1 MPQRIADCLWEAFH
15 IFFRNFNFPCDLGLR
30 KVGTPNERSPVFLSG
45 NYTLT
50 VQRVLRKLRGCDCYL
65 LVANSRGSNVWCAA
79 GMNEFTEFDV
89 IDVINVTGIKD
100 LVQHR
105 RIIAPVY
112 AAPGID
118 IGAIKRETGFNI
130 QWGPTHLD
138 DLPRY
143 IANGLK
149 RTNDMFQVK
158 FGLQDRI
165 EQALANAWCYTMTI
179 AIVLIF
185 WPLFFV
191 KVIGIIFLVYLFG
204 FTLYPVLPEEEG
216 WRRTLVTATLLMSGM
231 AALGYWQAWDLADYA
246 LWEGILAGTVV
257 LMALDGCGS
266 SPLYKSTIKHWA
278 THGDYKSHFSPII
291 DPSLCIN
298 CMQCVL
304 VCPRDVFAAVREEVK
319 TVVAVKPDQC
329 EECLACYKQCPTDAI
344 FNRSGKVKGDVKSVP
359 NLAILAARDWS
370 HLKEEERWIGMPTMP
385 RSGIPVVVT
394 PNAGAEHA
402 ADEILLADVD
412 GP

>member
-1 MPQRIADCLWEAFH
+1 MSMLEKIRDLLWETFH
-15 IFFRNFNFPCDLGLR
+15 IFFRNFNFPCELGLR
-30 KVGTPNERSPVFLSG
+30 RVGAPDARSPVFLSG

-50 VQRVLRKLRGCDCYL
+50 VQRVLRKLRGYDCYL

-89 IDVINVTGIKD
+89 IDVINVSGIKD
-100 LVQHR
+100 IVQHR

-118 IGAIKRETGFNI
+118 IRAIKRETGFNI

-158 FGLQDRI
+158 FGLQDRL
-165 EQALANAWCYTMTI
+165 EQALCTSWCYAMTL
-179 AIVLIF
+179 AAVLIF

-191 KVIGIIFLVYLFG
+191 KVIGVVFSVYLFG
-204 FTLYPVLPEEEG
+204 FTFYPLLPEEVY
-216 WRRTLVTATLLMSGM
+216 WQRTLVIACLLTGGM
-231 AALGYWQAWDLADYA
+231 AVLGYWQGWALADFA
-246 LWEGILAGTVV
+246 VWESIIAGTIV
-257 LMALDGCGS
+257 LMAMDGCGS
-266 SPLYKSTIKHWA
+266 SPLFKSTIVHWL
-278 THGDYKSHFSPII
+278 TRGDYKSAFSPIV
-291 DPSLCIN
+291 DPALCIN

-304 VCPRDVFAAVREEVK
+304 VCPRDVFAAVREDVK
-319 TVVAVKPDQC
+319 TVVAVNPDQC

-344 FNRSGKVKGDVKSVP
+344 FNRSGQVKGDVKSIP
-359 NLAILAARDWS
+359 NLVELAARDWS
-370 HLKEEERWIGMPTMP
+370 HLHEEQRWIGMPTTV
-385 RSGIPVVVT
+385 RSGIPVVVGT
-394 PNAGAEHA
+394 QRGR
-402 ADEILLADVD
+402 L
-412 GP
+412 

>member
-1 MPQRIADCLWEAFH
+1 MLEKIRDLLWETFH
-15 IFFRNFNFPCDLGLR
+15 IFFRHFNFPCALGLR
-30 KVGTPNERSPVFLSG
+30 RVGIPNERSPVFLSG

-79 GMNEFTEFDV
+79 GMNEFTEYDV
-89 IDVINVTGIKD
+89 IDAINVSGIKN

-118 IGAIKRETGFNI
+118 IRAIKRETGFNV

-143 IANGLK
+143 IANGFR

-158 FGLQDRI
+158 FGVQDRL
-165 EQALANAWCYTMTI
+165 EQALSTAWCYTMTL
-179 AIVLIF
+179 AAVLIF

-191 KVIGIIFLVYLFG
+191 KVIGIIFAVYVFG
-204 FTLYPVLPEEEG
+204 FTFYPMLPEEVR
-216 WRRTLVTATLLMSGM
+216 WQRTLTIAVMLMGAM
-231 AALGYWQAWDLADYA
+231 AALGYWRDWALVDLT
-246 LWEGILAGTVV
+246 LWESILAGTIL
-257 LMALDGCGS
+257 LMAMDGCGS
-266 SPLYKSTIKHWA
+266 SPLFKSTIVHWA
-278 THGDYKSHFSPII
+278 TKGDYKSAFSPIV
-291 DPSLCIN
+291 DPALCIN

-304 VCPRDVFAAVREEVK
+304 VCPRDVFAAVRGEVK

-344 FNRSGKVKGDVKSVP
+344 FNRSGKVKGDVKSIP
-359 NLAILAARDWS
+359 NLATLAARDWS
-370 HLKEEERWIGMPTMP
+370 HLLDEQRWIGMPTIV
-385 RSGIPVVVT
+385 RSGIPVVVGAST
-394 PNAGAEHA
+394 PA
-402 ADEILLADVD
+402 APAPKPPVPEPVNV
-412 GP
+412 